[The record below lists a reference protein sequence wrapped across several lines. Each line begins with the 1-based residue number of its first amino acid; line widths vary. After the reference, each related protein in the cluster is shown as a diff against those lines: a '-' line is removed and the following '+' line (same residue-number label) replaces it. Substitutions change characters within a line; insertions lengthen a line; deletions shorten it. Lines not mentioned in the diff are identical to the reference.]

1 MRRIS
6 NSLLIISLIKK
17 KTPSAEGSLLLLYL
31 YGTVGALYFLY
42 VRS

>member
-1 MRRIS
+1 MCF
-6 NSLLIISLIKK
+6 IIYFKK
-17 KTPSAEGSLLLLYL
+17 KTPSAEGSLILLYL